1 MLTAEHREREGSAE
15 GTEWGGGAIHEAH
28 QGSSFHS
35 GSAAVCTRPGF
46 RPRSR
51 RLRWAASEYRSRE
64 LAVHLEERGPRL
76 LPLRRRTL
84 VDRGKEHGRSVPIS
98 AALYIVPSAFGP
110 SSPSPIVTAGSAS
123 DRLYGCP
130 RPTTNLCPSPDFFSL
145 RVAPPT
151 SSQDR
156 ELIFLPFLFLA
167 LFFSLYI
174 TAVSERRRKH
184 LRYVC

>member
-1 MLTAEHREREGSAE
+1 MFFAERHRRFRCVMLTAEHREREGPAE
-15 GTEWGGGAIHEAH
+15 GTEGGGGAIHEAH

-123 DRLYGCP
+123 RTGFMDVLVPQRTFALPPIFSHYVSRRLRHP
-130 RPTTNLCPSPDFFSL
+130 KIENSSFFH
-145 RVAPPT
+145 
-151 SSQDR
+151 
-156 ELIFLPFLFLA
+156 FYF
-167 LFFSLYI
+167 
-174 TAVSERRRKH
+174 
-184 LRYVC
+184 